1 MLTARAPA
9 AIAMA
14 TPIAQQVILPT
25 VTRLA
30 PLAARLATRGLHQAP
45 RAIASTQPV
54 TTSAANGKGV
64 RGMRTAAACW
74 PSTPMPD
81 ASRTRAASGANIQR
95 HLHGSHRHSS
105 GGGGFAGGG
114 PFKGQSFEEFMGF
127 PMPPPKYVLA
137 AGGVALALYCA
148 RNSVLMTDAGVTYVV
163 QNQITGSLEVYTVR
177 LPPSLQTATLA
188 ALHAAVRRSASL
200 LADFS
205 SGARLLV
212 ASSAGARSVPPRALL
227 LICHSLSP
235 RDHIDL

>member
-1 MLTARAPA
+1 MRSLCVQHGAKKDQRLRRDTGRSMHAPRALLPYLTPSPAAQSVSRARKPEHPHRRSRALAHSMLTARAPA

-54 TTSAANGKGV
+54 TTSAAGGKGV

-74 PSTPMPD
+74 PSAPMPD
-81 ASRTRAASGANIQR
+81 ASRTRAAFGANIQR

-127 PMPPPKYVLA
+127 PMPRQSTCSRPA
-137 AGGVALALYCA
+137 ASPSPSTA
-148 RNSVLMTDAGVTYVV
+148 RAT
-163 QNQITGSLEVYTVR
+163 
-177 LPPSLQTATLA
+177 PS
-188 ALHAAVRRSASL
+188 S
-200 LADFS
+200 
-205 SGARLLV
+205 
-212 ASSAGARSVPPRALL
+212 
-227 LICHSLSP
+227 
-235 RDHIDL
+235 